1 VSLELTML
9 AGYNTILFCSSPFCS
24 LFIVNAK
31 IRKNNEK
38 IAKDSEKNSIFAP
51 PKLMTDKL
59 MIKLQEK

>member
-1 VSLELTML
+1 
-9 AGYNTILFCSSPFCS
+9 
-24 LFIVNAK
+24 VNAK

-59 MIKLQEK
+59 MIKLQAK

>member
-1 VSLELTML
+1 
-9 AGYNTILFCSSPFCS
+9 
-24 LFIVNAK
+24 VNAK

-38 IAKDSEKNSIFAP
+38 IAKDSEKNCIFAP

>member
-1 VSLELTML
+1 
-9 AGYNTILFCSSPFCS
+9 
-24 LFIVNAK
+24 VNAK

-38 IAKDSEKNSIFAP
+38 IAKDPKKISIFAP